1 MTPLATFIAGTV
13 TGFLLCA
20 AVVWWLRDA
29 AKTVDD
35 FRGENVDEG

>member
-20 AVVWWLRDA
+20 LVVWWLSGTA
-29 AKTVDD
+29 ETVDD
-35 FRGENVDEG
+35 FQGENVGD